1 MEVAIEGLWSMASRN
16 TARSVLVGRI
26 AGSCQYA
33 VVKGKL
39 VLSSTLTRCRQWGEF
54 EFEISNFKTK
64 FGQVPIA
71 LGTANTQAQT
81 HKETLNL

>member
-1 MEVAIEGLWSMASRN
+1 MFVSLYN
-16 TARSVLVGRI
+16 VTTKVPVKYK
-26 AGSCQYA
+26 GSCQYA